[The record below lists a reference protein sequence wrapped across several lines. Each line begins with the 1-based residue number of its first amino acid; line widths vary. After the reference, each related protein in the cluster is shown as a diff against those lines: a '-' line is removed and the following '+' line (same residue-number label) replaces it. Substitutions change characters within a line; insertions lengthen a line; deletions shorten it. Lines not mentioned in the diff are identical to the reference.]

1 MCLSLTFLPC
11 VFFYAAKRKY
21 ALLSSITVIANSFPG
36 HSRAGPKMFN
46 VSIPSNYT
54 ALSSRS
60 YIRLFTVYLRDNAI
74 IALVK
79 DHFLDSK
86 NPKAT

>member
-11 VFFYAAKRKY
+11 VFLRCETKVRMRYYR
-21 ALLSSITVIANSFPG
+21 VIAHSFPG
-36 HSRAGPKMFN
+36 HSRAGPKVFN

-60 YIRLFTVYLRDNAI
+60 YIRLFTVYLRDDAI

-79 DHFLDSK
+79 DHFLDGK